1 MRIYLM
7 LILEK
12 DATFTIDCN
21 FELSSFE
28 DDILLNCYLP
38 FIKAPSYVLYKYLV
52 SSKNKMAF
60 NEDLINS
67 LNLTEASLLSSRQ
80 RLEASGLVNTYR
92 KETEDGVKYIY
103 KLYAPLLPKE
113 FFSNIILV
121 SLLKEEIGERKIQE
135 LINKYRV
142 NPASLDGF
150 IDVSSSFRSVFN
162 IEPNL
167 EFYNTLNGEAS
178 LLKENEVNSLSS
190 LIDDDEFRKE
200 LAYLDIDYKYVAS
213 SYDEIKRIAV
223 LYDIKE
229 KKLAELVKS
238 SLNSLNE
245 FNLEAFKDYAKIAT
259 KYGIENDDIKYTK
272 SESIGNSTMS
282 KKIAIY
288 ESFAPKKFL
297 SFLFKTDN
305 LPKSYLNLIEKIDS
319 DYHLSHSILNV
330 VLDYTFNKCN
340 KSIPEEYVR
349 KVVLSLIG
357 NNISSSQDAV
367 TYLYQHIVNSSKTKK
382 VSKKEEEP
390 SSKNEVEEDNYDLLE
405 GLI

>member
-1 MRIYLM
+1 MKKLLLVIS
-7 LILEK
+7 LITSLGTGVLTSDYITEYTE
-12 DATFTIDCN
+12 DATEVIK
-21 FELSSFE
+21 EIEE
-28 DDILLNCYLP
+28 DD
-38 FIKAPSYVLYKYLV
+38 S
-52 SSKNKMAF
+52 
-60 NEDLINS
+60 
-67 LNLTEASLLSSRQ
+67 
-80 RLEASGLVNTYR
+80 
-92 KETEDGVKYIY
+92 
-103 KLYAPLLPKE
+103 
-113 FFSNIILV
+113 FS
-121 SLLKEEIGERKIQE
+121 
-135 LINKYRV
+135 
-142 NPASLDGF
+142 
-150 IDVSSSFRSVFN
+150 
-162 IEPNL
+162 
-167 EFYNTLNGEAS
+167 
-178 LLKENEVNSLSS
+178 
-190 LIDDDEFRKE
+190 
-200 LAYLDIDYKYVAS
+200 
-213 SYDEIKRIAV
+213 
-223 LYDIKE
+223 IKE